1 MGVWILFY
9 EEEGDGSLAVVFRGG
24 GEKGRGADGAGFSPL
39 TTTRL
44 RVARSW
50 AKRTQSAGY
59 VTYAGVRFVRRV
71 VRVLRARERPRAGVA
86 SSTRVARVFFF
97 QNDKQKGDGYSL
109 CSSRRFVSNR
119 DDARLFRLS
128 VLLVNGRSTATV
140 IVQCVCRSSVNPF
153 VIVFGSV
160 VDARSR
166 GGDI

>member
-1 MGVWILFY
+1 MTESGAKL
-9 EEEGDGSLAVVFRGG
+9 
-24 GEKGRGADGAGFSPL
+24 GEKNPVGGLRNLRGCAFRSTRRSGA
-39 TTTRL
+39 
-44 RVARSW
+44 A
-50 AKRTQSAGY
+50 
-59 VTYAGVRFVRRV
+59 
-71 VRVLRARERPRAGVA
+71 RARTAAGG
-86 SSTRVARVFFF
+86 RRFFDSRRSRFLF

>member
-9 EEEGDGSLAVVFRGG
+9 EAEGDGSLDVVFRGG

-86 SSTRVARVFFF
+86 SSTRVARVFYF
-97 QNDKQKGDGYSL
+97 KTI
-109 CSSRRFVSNR
+109 SRKV
-119 DDARLFRLS
+119 
-128 VLLVNGRSTATV
+128 TATRYAHLAV
-140 IVQCVCRSSVNPF
+140 SFRIATTRVFFVYRCYSSTVA
-153 VIVFGSV
+153 
-160 VDARSR
+160 ARR
-166 GGDI
+166 R